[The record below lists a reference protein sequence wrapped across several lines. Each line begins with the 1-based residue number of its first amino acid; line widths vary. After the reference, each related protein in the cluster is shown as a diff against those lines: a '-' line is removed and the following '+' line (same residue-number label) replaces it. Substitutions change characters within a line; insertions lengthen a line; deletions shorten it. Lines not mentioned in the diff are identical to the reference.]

1 MAYVLNL
8 FTPETWEAFQKHGS
22 SVSGFK
28 YRQRRMAKEHVAPGD
43 MFVCYLVRL
52 SRWCGLLETKS
63 TAYEDDTPIF
73 ANPDPYV
80 IRFRVNPVVQLAPE
94 QSIPI
99 FEPEIWTKLS
109 ETRDYDIG
117 TSGWTGLF
125 RASLRQIADHDG
137 EVLREALHRQAAD
150 PKTYAYSARDR
161 RQLSRTSTVRTVDRE
176 VSVEVPDDSYGADV
190 PTAAVSPVVALDEV
204 RQSLQMQG
212 KIARIGAEM
221 GFRIWVPRNDKQR
234 VLDQVSAEYHGAF
247 LANLPLNYDD
257 TTLRTIENI
266 DVLWLKGRAMARAFE
281 VEHSTAV
288 YSGLLR
294 MADLLALQPNMEIRL
309 HIVAPEDK
317 REKVLREIK
326 RPVFSLLDRG
336 PLYESCTYLS
346 YDSVARLG
354 DIPHLSHMSDSIIEE
369 YEEYAQEE

>member
-1 MAYVLNL
+1 
-8 FTPETWEAFQKHGS
+8 
-22 SVSGFK
+22 
-28 YRQRRMAKEHVAPGD
+28 
-43 MFVCYLVRL
+43 
-52 SRWCGLLETKS
+52 
-63 TAYEDDTPIF
+63 
-73 ANPDPYV
+73 V

-294 MADLLALQPNMEIRL
+294 MADLLALQPNMEVRL

-369 YEEYAQEE
+369 YEVCTGRVVSTCRHGKKAGSDPQRAGVRRSSGRSTSEASGPQTHFASGGRLIRTASESWPVSRPNLVPRS